1 MDINWSFHF
10 YEHLTIYLTHLT
22 NLLCIKPKAK
32 FEAFAMVSKP
42 KLLLYVVISFQTN
55 SWVVCLSYSF
65 LLVFVSFV
73 CFCLFVTFTSFHF
86 LFLLSNFSHFAL
98 FRFKSYFQQTVTTS
112 DFGFSWMIKCFQ
124 NICTLQ
130 GGDIFR
136 WKFLT
141 KNINLNHLKK
151 FARIMTRNS
160 VKTSPN
166 ILLTGLDKGWGGDFK
181 GSRHI
186 SINTSRSP
194 PSFRVWK
201 LKRQDGWR
209 FIKLPVKP
217 SWQACF

>member
-112 DFGFSWMIKCFQ
+112 DFWLQLDDQMFPKYLHSARRWYFWMEVSDEKYQFE
-124 NICTLQ
+124 
-130 GGDIFR
+130 
-136 WKFLT
+136 
-141 KNINLNHLKK
+141 
-151 FARIMTRNS
+151 
-160 VKTSPN
+160 SP
-166 ILLTGLDKGWGGDFK
+166 
-181 GSRHI
+181 
-186 SINTSRSP
+186 
-194 PSFRVWK
+194 
-201 LKRQDGWR
+201 
-209 FIKLPVKP
+209 
-217 SWQACF
+217 